1 MTSTGLLRKMERTT
15 TRRVW
20 SALAMGAMLLTGC
33 YSEAADPNSGEEK
46 VPNNDKE
53 AVATLAGGCF
63 WCTEAVFE
71 RMKGVNDVVSGYI
84 GGHVEN
90 PSYQQVL
97 GKTTGHAEAVAI
109 YYNPD
114 VVSYEELLEL
124 FFKTHDPTTLN
135 QQGADV
141 GPQYRS
147 SVFYHDEEQK
157 KTAEKYIEKLTEA
170 HEFRRPIVTKLE
182 KATTFYPA
190 EEYHQDY
197 FRLNPN
203 AGYCRAVVARKVRKA
218 KNVLGDKL
226 KKEADIK

>member
-1 MTSTGLLRKMERTT
+1 MNLTANRG
-15 TRRVW
+15 VW
-20 SALAMGAMLLTGC
+20 STFAIAILLTGC
-33 YSEAADPNSGEEK
+33 YSDAADPSTGDQQVSNK
-46 VPNNDKE
+46 DNE

-84 GGHVEN
+84 GGHVKN
-90 PSYQQVL
+90 PTYEQVCNKL
-97 GKTTGHAEAVAI
+97 TGHAEACEI
-109 YYNPD
+109 YYNPE

-135 QQGADV
+135 QQGADR

-147 SVFYHDEEQK
+147 SIFYHDEEQK
-157 KTAEKYIEKLTEA
+157 KIAENYIKKLEESR
-170 HEFRRPIVTKLE
+170 EFRRPIVTKLE
-182 KATTFYPA
+182 AATEFYPA

-203 AGYCRAVVARKVRKA
+203 QGYCRAVVAKKVRKA

-226 KKEADIK
+226 KKEEEIK